1 MQDSSGINIEQR
13 ISLQTRYTFAHFDEL
28 ASDEDQRGSVSAP
41 ELELHLESRCPGRR
55 AVGPSTDSE
64 SEIVAPGADTPV
76 QRRRFSKKERLRRRR
91 QALQAAS
98 QAQDEGLEM
107 VDSAREMRRPH
118 FASGTSGISG
128 SIKFQ
133 HNRNLSSGDLP
144 SATDSRLHKR
154 SVRTRDLPSA
164 TNCSIEASSAHPDQ
178 ACPDVEWYS
187 MSTPDTGSEQHFHV
201 SRQSEAEPA
210 GTLSNESPTSSGF
223 LADDCASDQVLPD
236 LRQYQG
242 EQAIELPPLE
252 HPVPASSTLLATA
265 AAVLATGYYLYRRR
279 CQHSNPQLD
288 GPARKLDMEVK
299 PKVAPEPVMTADFA
313 NICAVGS
320 TGSGKSCLLNFLLDP
335 REEHCFSPEEQT
347 CKTGE
352 TTKSCTLEC
361 KVVTKGSMKVV
372 DTPGTNESHGADLAH
387 MINVAK
393 ALRQV
398 GKLNLVLLA
407 MSYQKRLDQQWKDT
421 VLYYRDLIGHQAFCS
436 NVAIVLTGYDLG
448 KPQKRKYMGDHHE
461 EILAE
466 TRNAV
471 KDLLNLDSPPLV
483 FAIDCL
489 PEEEEHRE
497 FHEKTRLDI
506 LKYATQQQA
515 IDVSNICVQKTK
527 ELRRIDD
534 QKIKVLEGQMDQLKI
549 RFDKASTLPHEIKQ
563 QVKRCTELTAAKKVE
578 LANLAA
584 EISEYD
590 SEALVLAREHV
601 INKPY
606 SSVQSQKE
614 TVYIEAPCVHRKV
627 QWWCDVLL
635 ELHVSHVT
643 PTAVQVAVRKRASLL
658 QYLRKH
664 RSRQGFAYEVKL
676 WAYKMDFYAQ
686 KLASLK
692 ESRRALE
699 RDLRALHTDRLA
711 LILRSPEATHASD
724 ELQVEMSKKLHD
736 INELHRDSM
745 TIEEAMMRLPE
756 VQRSK
761 L

>member
-1 MQDSSGINIEQR
+1 MQNSSGVSTERR
-13 ISLQTRYTFAHFDEL
+13 ISSQTRYSFAHFDEL
-28 ASDEDQRGSVSAP
+28 SSDEDQRGSVSAP
-41 ELELHLESRCPGRR
+41 EPELHVESRCPGRR

-64 SEIVAPGADTPV
+64 SEIIAPSANTPV

-107 VDSAREMRRPH
+107 VDPAREMRRPH
-118 FASGTSGISG
+118 FASGTSGRT
-128 SIKFQ
+128 KFQ
-133 HNRNLSSGDLP
+133 RNQNLSSGDLP
-144 SATDSRLHKR
+144 SANDSSLHLR
-154 SVRTRDLPSA
+154 SLSSGDVPSA
-164 TNCSIEASSAHPDQ
+164 TTFSFKASSTYPDQ
-178 ACPDVEWYS
+178 VCPDAEWYN
-187 MSTPDTGSEQHFHV
+187 MSTPDTGSEQFLHE
-201 SRQSEAEPA
+201 SLQSEAEPA
-210 GTLSNESPTSSGF
+210 GAPLTQSPTSLGF
-223 LADDCASDQVLPD
+223 SPDDCTSDQILPEPGQCQD
-236 LRQYQG
+236 
-242 EQAIELPPLE
+242 EQSNKSLPLQC
-252 HPVPASSTLLATA
+252 PVPTSSTLFASA

-279 CQHSNPQLD
+279 CQQSNPQID
-288 GPARKLDMEVK
+288 RPARKLDTEVK
-299 PKVAPEPVMTADFA
+299 PKVASEAETTADFA

-335 REEHCFSPEEQT
+335 CEEHCFSPEEQT

-352 TTKSCTLEC
+352 TTRSCTLEC
-361 KVVTKGSMKVV
+361 KVVTKGSLKVV
-372 DTPGTNESHGADLAH
+372 DTPGTNESHGADLVH

-471 KDLLNLDSPPLV
+471 KDLLNLESPPLV

-497 FHEKTRLDI
+497 LHEKTRLDI

-534 QKIKVLEGQMDQLKI
+534 QKIRVLEGQMDQLKI

-563 QVKRCTELTAAKKVE
+563 QVKRCTEQTAAKKVE

-590 SEALVLAREHV
+590 SEALVLAREHLV
-601 INKPY
+601 NKPY

-643 PTAVQVAVRKRASLL
+643 SRAVQVAVRKRASLF
-658 QYLRKH
+658 QYFRKH
-664 RSRQGFAYEVKL
+664 RARQGFAYEVKL
-676 WAYKMDFYAQ
+676 WAYKMDLYAQ
-686 KLASLK
+686 KLTSLK
-692 ESRRALE
+692 ESRRDLE
-699 RDLRALHTDRLA
+699 RDLQALHSERLA
-711 LILRSPEATHASD
+711 LILRSPEATHASN
-724 ELQVEMSKKLHD
+724 ELQVEMNKKLHD
-736 INELHRDSM
+736 INELHWDSM